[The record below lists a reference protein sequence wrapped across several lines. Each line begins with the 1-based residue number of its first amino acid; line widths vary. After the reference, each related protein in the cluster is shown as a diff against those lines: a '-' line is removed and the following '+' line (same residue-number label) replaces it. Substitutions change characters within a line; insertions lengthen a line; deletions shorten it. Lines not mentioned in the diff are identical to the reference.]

1 MGESRCSDKKR
12 SEIDSPLFPGLTGVA
27 NLRRRHETFS
37 VLRIAGDFHTK
48 SRDGSH
54 TPAPQ
59 AVGQFGCFFPLHLDT
74 LFADRVRTPKT

>member
-12 SEIDSPLFPGLTGVA
+12 SEIDSPLSRVDRVA
-27 NLRRRHETFS
+27 NLRQRHETFS

-59 AVGQFGCFFPLHLDT
+59 AFGQFCCFFPLHLDT